1 MNSFG
6 KSVKVTLFGESHG
19 DYIGLVI
26 DGLCAGLRI
35 DFSLI
40 DFELTKRRPKSL
52 YSTSR
57 TEADQ
62 YQVLSGLYQGL
73 TTGAALTFIVPN
85 NNKISDDYQDISKT
99 PRPSHADYSAYLKY
113 DGFNDPRGG
122 GIFSGRIT
130 VLFMIVGAI
139 AKQIL
144 NQKGIEVASHI
155 LSIHQLSDSSF
166 DRVSIDSK
174 TLQTLQTFDFPLLN
188 KDIEVPMREKILEAK
203 AREDSVGGI
212 VETAVINL
220 PGGIGEP
227 LFMSIESHL
236 ASLLYSVPAV
246 KGVEFGAGFE
256 ITKQY
261 GSEVNDAYHLDASKT
276 IHTLTNNN
284 GGILGGISTGMP
296 IIIKT
301 AIKPTPSIG
310 KKQSS
315 VHLDSL
321 ENVELAIKGRHD
333 PAIVNR
339 VVHVINAVVYY
350 GLLDLLVTAHAVD
363 WMK

>member
-19 DYIGLVI
+19 DYIGIVI
-26 DGLCAGLRI
+26 DGLIAGLSI

-40 DFELTKRRPKSL
+40 DSELTKRRPKSI

-57 TEADQ
+57 SETDH
-62 YQVLSGLYQGL
+62 YQVLSGLYQGV

-85 NNKISDDYQDISKT
+85 NNKISEDYQDISKT
-99 PRPSHADYSAYLKY
+99 PRPSHADYSAYIKY
-113 DGFNDPRGG
+113 DGKNDPRGG

-130 VLFMIVGAI
+130 VLMMIVGAI

-155 LSIHQLSDSSF
+155 LSLHHLSDSGFNPTS
-166 DRVSIDSK
+166 VEPGLVK
-174 TLQTLQTFDFPLLN
+174 KLQTLDFPLIN
-188 KDIEVPMREKILEAK
+188 PDVEQPMRDFILETK
-203 AREDSVGGI
+203 TKEDSVGGI
-212 VETAVINL
+212 VETAIINL
-220 PGGIGEP
+220 PGGVGEP

-236 ASLLYSVPAV
+236 AALLYSIPAI
-246 KGVEFGAGFE
+246 KGVEFGSGFE
-256 ITKQY
+256 ITNHY
-261 GSEVNDAYHLDASKT
+261 GSEVNDAYHLDESGKVT
-276 IHTLTNNN
+276 TLSNHN
-284 GGILGGISTGMP
+284 GGVLGGISTGMP
-296 IIIKT
+296 IIIRT

-310 KKQSS
+310 LPQASIN
-315 VHLDSL
+315 LESL
-321 ENVELAIKGRHD
+321 ENVELSIKGRHD

-339 VVHVINAVVYY
+339 VVHVINAAIYY
-350 GLLDLLVTAHAVD
+350 GILDLLVTAHAVD